1 MKLTILGCN
10 SPYPNIDDACSGY
23 LLENDH
29 TTILIDCGHS
39 VFSKL
44 NSTMEINALDA
55 VIISHF
61 HPDHYVDLHALR
73 YVIRTGLQNGRRSEP
88 LPLFIPKEPSDMFT
102 YWNNTQEFKVTPLDY
117 GEEYIVKSMHISAY
131 AMKHPIPVWGIKVQ
145 SNNSS
150 LFYTGD
156 TIYDDNLQLPRDV
169 SLLLGEASFL
179 ARDTA
184 LAKEVGHMSTFDLA
198 TMAKKVSPQ
207 LLVATHLWPEFSL
220 EQIESEL
227 KEHYSGEFAI
237 AKSGKEFV
245 F

>member
-23 LLENDH
+23 LLEDDQ

-55 VIISHF
+55 VVISHF
-61 HPDHYVDLHALR
+61 HPDHYVDLYALK
-73 YVIRTGLQNGRRSEP
+73 YVIRAGLQSGGRNEP
-88 LPLFIPKEPSDMFT
+88 LPLFIPKEPLDLFT
-102 YWNNTQEFKVTPLDY
+102 YWNSSQEFKVTALNHDEDY
-117 GEEYIVKSMHISAY
+117 LVKSMHISAY

-145 SNNSS
+145 SKNAS

-156 TIYDDNLQLPRDV
+156 TIYDDNLPLPRDI

-179 ARDTA
+179 AKDTV
-184 LAKEVGHMSTFDLA
+184 LAKEVGHMSTLDLA
-198 TMAKKVSPQ
+198 TMAKKISPQ
-207 LLVATHLWPEFSL
+207 LLVATHLWPEFSS
-220 EQIESEL
+220 EQIANEL
-227 KEHYSGEFAI
+227 KEYYSGEFAI